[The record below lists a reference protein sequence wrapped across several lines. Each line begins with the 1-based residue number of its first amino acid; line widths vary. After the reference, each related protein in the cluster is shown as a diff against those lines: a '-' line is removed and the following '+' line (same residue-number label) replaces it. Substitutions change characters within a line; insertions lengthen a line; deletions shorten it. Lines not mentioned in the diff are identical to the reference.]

1 MQICNEK
8 TFALVCGDKMKASE
22 IRELRAEELED
33 KLADMQKQL
42 FSARSQ
48 AVTEKLENT
57 NAVKNVKRE
66 IARIKTVI
74 KENEL
79 KKGH

>member
-1 MQICNEK
+1 
-8 TFALVCGDKMKASE
+8 MKISQV
-22 IRELRAEELED
+22 RELRIEELED
-33 KLADMQKQL
+33 KLDDMKKQL
-42 FSARSQ
+42 FSIRSQ

-57 NAVKNVKRE
+57 NAVKNVKRD

-74 KENEL
+74 RENEL